1 MVCAYSLRGKAGL
14 IEAQGVAP
22 LADLVSLIRSVQEL
36 LVILPAADVTLLRL
50 AVPPLSAAK
59 LRLALPN
66 LVEDKLLG
74 ELADCLVAAAPA
86 SGGLRSVA
94 VAQRAWLTA
103 MVQILRDLGAQRV
116 KVVPEQLCLDW
127 QAGTVS
133 VALSE
138 AETAITLA
146 LRHAEQEGMGMVLN
160 SADELL
166 ATLRNLVPAA
176 PVRLFVP
183 PAAWAR
189 YQNLL
194 ASDKQ
199 IEVIAAHVS
208 HWQAAGVSPD
218 LAIGLGGSAQAQW
231 HWQAWRWPLALG
243 VALLLINVVA
253 LNFDWWRMS
262 REAAN
267 LRASMKQIYL
277 SAYPK
282 ETVILDPLLQMRQKI
297 TAAKHDSGSA
307 AADDFSRLVAEF
319 SQAWD
324 STHPA
329 DSSAIV
335 SLTYQQRSLLVQL
348 KSPLPAPAMQAALA
362 AHQLNLEVA
371 PDAATTWTIRSQ
383 K

>member
-1 MVCAYSLRGKAGL
+1 
-14 IEAQGVAP
+14 
-22 LADLVSLIRSVQEL
+22 
-36 LVILPAADVTLLRL
+36 
-50 AVPPLSAAK
+50 
-59 LRLALPN
+59 
-66 LVEDKLLG
+66 
-74 ELADCLVAAAPA
+74 
-86 SGGLRSVA
+86 
-94 VAQRAWLTA
+94 
-103 MVQILRDLGAQRV
+103 
-116 KVVPEQLCLDW
+116 
-127 QAGTVS
+127 
-133 VALSE
+133 
-138 AETAITLA
+138 
-146 LRHAEQEGMGMVLN
+146 
-160 SADELL
+160 
-166 ATLRNLVPAA
+166 
-176 PVRLFVP
+176 
-183 PAAWAR
+183 
-189 YQNLL
+189 
-194 ASDKQ
+194 
-199 IEVIAAHVS
+199 
-208 HWQAAGVSPD
+208 
-218 LAIGLGGSAQAQW
+218 
-231 HWQAWRWPLALG
+231 
-243 VALLLINVVA
+243 LLLINVVA

-297 TAAKHDSGSA
+297 TAAKRDSGAA
-307 AADDFSRLVAEF
+307 AADDFSRLVAEL

>member
-1 MVCAYSLRGKAGL
+1 
-14 IEAQGVAP
+14 
-22 LADLVSLIRSVQEL
+22 
-36 LVILPAADVTLLRL
+36 
-50 AVPPLSAAK
+50 
-59 LRLALPN
+59 
-66 LVEDKLLG
+66 
-74 ELADCLVAAAPA
+74 
-86 SGGLRSVA
+86 
-94 VAQRAWLTA
+94 
-103 MVQILRDLGAQRV
+103 
-116 KVVPEQLCLDW
+116 
-127 QAGTVS
+127 
-133 VALSE
+133 
-138 AETAITLA
+138 
-146 LRHAEQEGMGMVLN
+146 
-160 SADELL
+160 
-166 ATLRNLVPAA
+166 
-176 PVRLFVP
+176 
-183 PAAWAR
+183 
-189 YQNLL
+189 
-194 ASDKQ
+194 
-199 IEVIAAHVS
+199 
-208 HWQAAGVSPD
+208 
-218 LAIGLGGSAQAQW
+218 
-231 HWQAWRWPLALG
+231 
-243 VALLLINVVA
+243 LLLINVVA

-297 TAAKHDSGSA
+297 TAAKHDSGVA